1 MAQVPWRMERYVMAQ
16 LTLDERFRDGP
27 PTRSAEDRHAWLSAQ
42 EQRFI
47 LWALKVRWSAARV
60 GRALGVNEATVRRFR
75 KRFWGQP
82 QILLQLG
89 LYEMAG
95 RTKEHQFH
103 CLVCGD
109 RVMRRREVE
118 RHVLRHYLGVCRSD
132 SSSIVRLR
140 DICACFQLRC
150 EKLAPI
156 PSLLM
161 T

>member
-1 MAQVPWRMERYVMAQ
+1 MN
-16 LTLDERFRDGP
+16 
-27 PTRSAEDRHAWLSAQ
+27 AQ

-47 LWALKVRWSAARV
+47 LWALKERWSAARV

-95 RTKEHQFH
+95 GTKEHQFR

-118 RHVLRHYLGVCRSD
+118 RHVLRHYLD
-132 SSSIVRLR
+132 EAIVE
-140 DICACFQLRC
+140 A
-150 EKLAPI
+150 AP
-156 PSLLM
+156 
-161 T
+161 TADGQE